1 MFKFLNKKS
10 IQILAVITFIIFI
23 FAIFYKPPKPLP
35 TVVESIP
42 SSGSTKVNFFD
53 QLYFKFDQDID
64 VSKLQITSIPEEDWQ
79 LSADK
84 NVLALKSKQYLRVD
98 TDYLLTISYLD
109 KSIYNFKFKTLIQQ
123 SDPRYAQEVEVEMK
137 KDYPMSALL
146 PYENSEFY
154 LVYLSPL
161 TVQVKIKNP
170 DLSAGEVLEEVK
182 SWFTQNGG
190 DVAAHKFIIATQ

>member
-1 MFKFLNKKS
+1 M
-10 IQILAVITFIIFI
+10 
-23 FAIFYKPPKPLP
+23 
-35 TVVESIP
+35 
-42 SSGSTKVNFFD
+42 
-53 QLYFKFDQDID
+53 
-64 VSKLQITSIPEEDWQ
+64 LQITSIPEEDWQ